1 MSRQAIVSWLQQRP
15 WLVVPVLGLIP
26 LVSLPLMSRQS
37 PPSAVAPSPSV
48 AGSPSPLSSISA
60 AALPD
65 MALVSPSAKPTPSA
79 KATPSP
85 RLSPSPKATAPKV
98 AASPVPPARQIDPRV
113 VQAVTSLSADAV
125 IPVRVIIA
133 QGTTSLTIGT
143 SAGGV
148 VMDAQKGNAVYQ
160 MPTRSS
166 YQVQADGT
174 TLMMGS
180 IRLPQVVYIEPNPGG
195 ITYVGDRG
203 YRGRMVLIANDSHLW
218 AVNHVSMQQY
228 LYSVV
233 GSEVSPSW
241 PMEALK
247 AQAVAA
253 RSYALTYHLKPV
265 NRQFYDL
272 GADEYY
278 QVYKGVES
286 EAATTRQAVNSTGG
300 EFVSYRGGVVE
311 SLYAATDDIVM
322 EAFQGRG
329 MSQIG
334 ALGLAEKGYNYRQIL
349 ANYYTGTGV
358 ARIQMDIE

>member
-1 MSRQAIVSWLQQRP
+1 MKSINRQAIVRWLKQRP
-15 WLVVPVLGLIP
+15 WLLVPVLGLIP
-26 LVSLPLMSRQS
+26 LISLPLMSRQS
-37 PPSAVAPSPSV
+37 PPAPSVAVSPSPS
-48 AGSPSPLSSISA
+48 SSMA
-60 AALPD
+60 VTALPN
-65 MALVSPSAKPTPSA
+65 MAMV
-79 KATPSP
+79 
-85 RLSPSPKATAPKV
+85 SPSPKPKV
-98 AASPVPPARQIDPRV
+98 LSSPKAKPSPRSSLSAKAASPSVSATPVTPPRKIDPRV
-113 VQAVTSLSADAV
+113 VQSVTGLSADAV

-133 QGTTSLTIGT
+133 KGTTSLAIGA
-143 SAGGV
+143 SAGGT
-148 VMDAQKGNAVYQ
+148 VMDAQKGNVLYQ
-160 MPTRSS
+160 MPAGSS
-166 YQVQADGT
+166 YQVQADGKDMV
-174 TLMMGS
+174 LGQM
-180 IRLPQVVYIEPNPGG
+180 RLPQVVFIEPNPGG

-241 PMEALK
+241 PIEALR

-265 NRQFYDL
+265 NQQFYDL

-286 EAATTRQAVNSTGG
+286 EAPPTRQAVNSTGG

-322 EAFQGRG
+322 EAFQGKG

-334 ALGLAEKGYNYRQIL
+334 ALGLAEKGYSYRQIL

>member
-1 MSRQAIVSWLQQRP
+1 MSRQSRQAIVGWLKQRP
-15 WLVVPVLGLIP
+15 WLIVPVLGLIP
-26 LVSLPLMSRQS
+26 LISLPLMSRQS
-37 PPSAVAPSPSV
+37 PPSPSVAASPSPSMSV
-48 AGSPSPLSSISA
+48 TTLPNMAMVSPSPQ
-60 AALPD
+60 
-65 MALVSPSAKPTPSA
+65 VTPSA
-79 KATPSP
+79 KATSSPRPSP
-85 RLSPSPKATAPKV
+85 SAKAKAPKV
-98 AASPVPPARQIDPRV
+98 AATPVTPPRKIDPRV
-113 VQAVTSLSADAV
+113 VQSVTSLSADAV
-125 IPVRVIIA
+125 IPVRVVIA
-133 QGTTSLTIGT
+133 KGVGTLSVGS

-148 VMDAQKGNAVYQ
+148 VMDAQKGNAVHQ
-160 MPTRSS
+160 MPARSS
-166 YQVQADGT
+166 YPVQADGK
-174 TLMMGS
+174 TLVFGS
-180 IRLPQVVYIEPNPGG
+180 ARLPQVVFIEPNPGG

-218 AVNHVSMQQY
+218 AVNHVSMQLY

-233 GSEVSPSW
+233 GSEVSASW

-265 NRQFYDL
+265 KPDFYDL
-272 GADEYY
+272 GDDEYY

-286 EAATTRQAVNSTGG
+286 EATTIRQAVNSTGG

-322 EAFQGRG
+322 EAFQGKG

-349 ANYYTGTGV
+349 ANYYVGTGV